1 MRSYTF
7 AVVGAG
13 FMGSTHVR
21 AIQAIPGARVAV
33 VSARTETTGRA
44 LAESCQ
50 ADWTPDYREAVTRD
64 DVDIVSICTPSGF
77 HLQPAELAAQSGKQL
92 IIEKPLEITVERADR
107 ILHAAEKAG
116 VRITCIFPYR
126 FHAGVAKTRAALAR
140 RRLGRLTLAGCYV
153 KWYRRQDYYSGSWH
167 GTKALDGGGALI
179 NQSIHSIDLLL
190 HLAGPVSSVVGK
202 ISTLA
207 HDMETEDTAGALLT
221 FANGALGVIEAG
233 TGCWPG
239 GPARVEFHGERGT
252 IVLVEGRIT
261 VWKIQGAPAGEE
273 ESMLALEELAPSGA
287 RASSDFSIS
296 ELHRLQILD
305 FLEAIQLGRQPLVD
319 GREGRKAVEI
329 VQAIYSSAAANKA
342 VFLPL

>member
-140 RRLGRLTLAGCYV
+140 RRLGRLTLVGCYV
-153 KWYRRQDYYSGSWH
+153 KWYRSQDYYSSSWH

-190 HLAGPVSSVVGK
+190 HLAGPVN
-202 ISTLA
+202 
-207 HDMETEDTAGALLT
+207 TAGALLT

-329 VQAIYSSAAANKA
+329 IQAIYSSAAANKA

>member
-13 FMGSTHVR
+13 FMGGTHVR

-50 ADWTPDYREAVTRD
+50 ADWTTDYREAVTRD

-261 VWKIQGAPAGEE
+261 GSKIPVA
-273 ESMLALEELAPSGA
+273 
-287 RASSDFSIS
+287 
-296 ELHRLQILD
+296 
-305 FLEAIQLGRQPLVD
+305 
-319 GREGRKAVEI
+319 
-329 VQAIYSSAAANKA
+329 
-342 VFLPL
+342 